1 MTYISS
7 FIIFFG
13 VYFVM
18 SLILNRWSKQK
29 EKKELKTIANHAF
42 YAGMIYVLALM
53 LFRSFGN
60 LFNK

>member
-1 MTYISS
+1 MAYIGS
-7 FIIFFG
+7 FSIFFM
-13 VYFVM
+13 VYFIM
-18 SLILNRWSKQK
+18 SLVLNRWGRQK
-29 EKKELKTIANHAF
+29 EKKDVRTMANHAF